1 MLRVGNSYG
10 RTKEV
15 VTIKNTDVWGIF
27 FTLENQLASLRMS
40 CKRNEHFN
48 FFCHKSRRY
57 SVRNCTFK
65 KGYLT
70 LRTPMYVRLFLKTS
84 VHVGHCTAY
93 LDLGL
98 SKGESVTSFLT
109 LSLGHI
115 RKRSPKPKR
124 FHFSPKSTFKW
135 WRCTTFSTSS

>member
-48 FFCHKSRRY
+48 FSTIKEEGTVYEIILAKRGISQ
-57 SVRNCTFK
+57 
-65 KGYLT
+65 
-70 LRTPMYVRLFLKTS
+70 YVYTRIYGRLFLKTS

-93 LDLGL
+93 PNLGL
-98 SKGESVTSFLT
+98 SRESVTSFLT